1 MKGLSYVVMALLALN
16 ALWMLRD
23 TTLVA
28 HELSLLRE
36 VERGGFVSDAEVQR
50 SNEARD
56 GSGIGALLITLATII
71 VWLPWQYRGQRNLH
85 RAGRPGLR
93 FSAGWAVGWWFIP
106 VASLWMP
113 FQTVRELWFRSDP
126 AEVRPDVRGW
136 WVIAMWWAVWIVEV
150 VAALVSASMV
160 DLDDPMSVTTLDV
173 IAQDSVLLVFNVA
186 WILAAV
192 LGAVIVR
199 AVQLR
204 QTSLIETPPLVPVR
218 PDTGFGD
225 RVGSG
230 APLPPG

>member
-1 MKGLSYVVMALLALN
+1 
-16 ALWMLRD
+16 
-23 TTLVA
+23 
-28 HELSLLRE
+28 
-36 VERGGFVSDAEVQR
+36 
-50 SNEARD
+50 
-56 GSGIGALLITLATII
+56 
-71 VWLPWQYRGQRNLH
+71 
-85 RAGRPGLR
+85 
-93 FSAGWAVGWWFIP
+93 
-106 VASLWMP
+106 
-113 FQTVRELWFRSDP
+113 
-126 AEVRPDVRGW
+126 
-136 WVIAMWWAVWIVEV
+136 
-150 VAALVSASMV
+150 MV